1 MFSRSRALSL
11 RLSLWPLRR
20 YDATLD
26 DFTLD
31 AADRTRR
38 RSARDGGRRD
48 GDDSDGDEAAAS
60 EAGGKAADPAAAG
73 ADAAPAEGERR
84 AGGAADTAAD
94 AEDDAEDTGARFTQL
109 YTDGEECDLTGAPR
123 TTRVHYTCGDDGA
136 AAKGGASVAAASA
149 GVVIGNT
156 RHENIPYIVRIREG
170 ATCDYDILIA
180 LPAVCEAER
189 RRRRAAVPHRTVDC
203 TVVPADA
210 E

>member
-1 MFSRSRALSL
+1 MRALLPGLVFVGALSAVATWMASWPALTAL
-11 RLSLWPLRR
+11 RISPLVVGI
-20 YDATLD
+20 LI
-26 DFTLD
+26 
-31 AADRTRR
+31 
-38 RSARDGGRRD
+38 
-48 GDDSDGDEAAAS
+48 
-60 EAGGKAADPAAAG
+60 
-73 ADAAPAEGERR
+73 
-84 AGGAADTAAD
+84 
-94 AEDDAEDTGARFTQL
+94 
-109 YTDGEECDLTGAPR
+109 
-123 TTRVHYTCGDDGA
+123 
-136 AAKGGASVAAASA
+136 